1 MKTESL
7 ERLLGYQFKDCSQLV
22 LALTHRSSGKNNN
35 ERLEFL
41 GDSLLN
47 FIIGEK
53 LCVEFPEAREGDLTR
68 VRSSLVK
75 GDTLAE
81 IAIEFSL
88 GDYLVL
94 GDGERKSGGFRRV
107 SILGD
112 AVEAI
117 IGAIYLEAGMDI
129 CRDCVLRWFSTR
141 LAGVAMA
148 ETGKDPKTRLQEF
161 MQLKKKSLP
170 TYQVIDTGGTSH
182 STEFTVECRVALS
195 KPPTIGQGSSKRV
208 AEKQA
213 AEKMLKAL
221 GLVAL

>member
-1 MKTESL
+1 MKTELL
-7 ERLLGYQFKDCSQLV
+7 ESLLGYVFDDHSQLI
-22 LALTHRSSGKNNN
+22 LALTHRSAGKVNN

-53 LCVEFPEAREGDLTR
+53 LCLDFPDAREGDLTR

-75 GDTLAE
+75 GDTLAQ
-81 IAIEFSL
+81 IAIEFNL

-94 GDGERKSGGFRRV
+94 GEGERKSGGFRRV

-117 IGAIYLEAGMDI
+117 IGAIYLEAGMDV
-129 CRDCVLRWFSTR
+129 CRSRVLAWFSSR
-141 LAGVAMA
+141 LQSVAMS

-161 MQLKKKSLP
+161 MQLKKKPLP
-170 TYQVIDTGGTSH
+170 VYTVVNTSGVSH
-182 STEFTVECRVALS
+182 STEFFVECAVSIMKA
-195 KPPTIGQGSSKRV
+195 PTVGQGSSKRV
-208 AEKQA
+208 AEKEA
-213 AEKMLKAL
+213 AEKMLEIL
-221 GLVAL
+221 GLVSA